1 MPKERPPDP
10 HGSLRIHRPFVMMWA
25 CTRIRV
31 LREGQPRR
39 EAETQ
44 SHGSLVK
51 RETAGLPRGEPL
63 TQTYRVS
70 LAQVNKKPLK
80 ERTLRGVEHTEQ
92 AHTLE
97 GKPVTILNYRLPAV
111 L

>member
-1 MPKERPPDP
+1 
-10 HGSLRIHRPFVMMWA
+10 MMWA